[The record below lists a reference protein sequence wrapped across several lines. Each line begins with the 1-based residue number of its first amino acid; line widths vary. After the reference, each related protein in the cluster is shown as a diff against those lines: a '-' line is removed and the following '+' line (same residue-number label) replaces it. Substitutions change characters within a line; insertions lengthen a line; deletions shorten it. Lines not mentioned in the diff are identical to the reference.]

1 MDAFFVAPN
10 HSKRKKKLEKKG
22 ARLIKNWLA
31 AKFRGNIQNGGILIL
46 NFTTFQDNFR
56 TISILEVGI

>member
-10 HSKRKKKLEKKG
+10 HSKRKKTRKKG
-22 ARLIKNWLA
+22 ARLIRNWLA